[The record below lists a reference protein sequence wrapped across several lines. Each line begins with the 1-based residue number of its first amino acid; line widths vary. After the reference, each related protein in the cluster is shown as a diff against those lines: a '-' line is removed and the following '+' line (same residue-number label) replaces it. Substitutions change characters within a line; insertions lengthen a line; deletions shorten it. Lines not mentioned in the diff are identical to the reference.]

1 MTFLVKQSPEASMFT
16 SMVQQSFNPALY
28 GKRAKLVKFVYKA
41 IDLVLQKTLVLKFY
55 SVVDTSTP
63 RNDNLA

>member
-1 MTFLVKQSPEASMFT
+1 MFT

-28 GKRAKLVKFVYKA
+28 AKRAKLVKFVYKA
-41 IDLVLQKTLVLKFY
+41 IDLVLQKTLVLKFS

-63 RNDNLA
+63 RNNNLA

>member
-1 MTFLVKQSPEASMFT
+1 MTFLVKESPEASKFT

-28 GKRAKLVKFVYKA
+28 GKRVKLVKFVYKA
-41 IDLVLQKTLVLKFY
+41 IDLVLQKTLVPKFS